1 MDSPVEI
8 DELLSWAEFLDVAEF
23 SVRDGFLGPELVA
36 ESGRARIS
44 LRPGK
49 FAESYKRGAHA
60 VSFCYRE
67 GTYGCSVMCDEW
79 AELEHT
85 VRFWA
90 ERGRFEPHAQL
101 TLF

>member
-8 DELLSWAEFLDVAEF
+8 DELLSWAGSLDVAEF
-23 SVRDGFLGPELVA
+23 SVRGGFLGPELVA
-36 ESGRARIS
+36 ESGVARIA

-49 FAESYKRGAHA
+49 FSESYKHGAHA

-79 AELEHT
+79 SELEQT

-90 ERGRFEPHAQL
+90 ASGRFEPRAQL